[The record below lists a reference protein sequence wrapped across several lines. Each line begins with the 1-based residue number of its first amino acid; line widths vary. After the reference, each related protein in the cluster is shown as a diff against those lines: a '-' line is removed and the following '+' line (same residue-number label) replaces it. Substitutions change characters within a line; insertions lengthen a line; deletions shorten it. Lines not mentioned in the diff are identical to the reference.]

1 VTTLVSLLKIAAVL
15 IAAILIGNW
24 YQSEFKKIKAEGKPW
39 YQLYLSP
46 PGLLI
51 VVAVFLPLFIWL
63 LK

>member
-1 VTTLVSLLKIAAVL
+1 MTTLVSLLKIAAIL

-24 YQSEFKKIKAEGKPW
+24 YQSEIKKIRAEGKPW
-39 YQLYLSP
+39 YKLYISP

-51 VVAVFLPLFIWL
+51 VAAILLPILIWL